1 MTARHPAGNPRG
13 GGAGRAAQAAVS
25 PQAGAA
31 EAAPPP
37 ERLAYSVDEAAL
49 LTGLSRDLLYDEM
62 RRGNLHYRKVG
73 RRRLITRQHLEQ
85 FLDISGEL
93 RILVTRRH
101 PRLRNGGVRRE
112 AVRRLAEAGDA
123 LPVYRLIWMGLRY
136 AN

>member
-1 MTARHPAGNPRG
+1 MTARHPAENPQGRS
-13 GGAGRAAQAAVS
+13 AGLAAQAAVP

-31 EAAPPP
+31 EVAPLA

-85 FLDISGEL
+85 FLDISGAL
-93 RILVTRRH
+93 RVLGHLEASAAAER
-101 PRLRNGGVRRE
+101 RRE
-112 AVRRLAEAGDA
+112 AVRSLAEADNV
-123 LPVYRLIWMGLRY
+123 LCVYRLIRTGPRY
-136 AN
+136 PN